1 MEQLIGD
8 VDLRFVFVGGKG
20 GVGKTTSSASL
31 ATCFSQR
38 NRFNRVLLISTD
50 PAHSLGDAFQRE
62 FPKGSPTAV
71 SATLDV
77 LEVDPQGTLEEELQE
92 WTRLMEEGGIAEAAS
107 SMGEFQEWLRQIPG
121 IDEATAISNVIG
133 FIEEDK
139 YDVVVFDTA
148 PTGHTLKLLQLPKI
162 LSQGME
168 KLQSWSTTLWTYWD
182 VLQGGGSAVDTKHQ
196 MESRLLEY
204 KAAMDKVG
212 MMLKDHYR
220 TQFVTVCIAEYLSVM
235 ETKRL
240 MEELTEQG
248 VRSGI
253 QKYVNML
260 EQVPGVKCIVRV
272 ELQEREIT
280 GNAGLGHFAALL
292 LNGSPAQHVQTFTRL
307 ESEPNQGRGI
317 LYPELQEDPSKKIFP
332 IGLTVE
338 VFGLGKTPQY
348 NGVLGTVKSYD
359 EQTQRYGVFVEH
371 IPTQMS
377 IKKLLAL
384 KPSNLRVPGTG
395 TGTSCS
401 ATTSAAS
408 SGGGFMGSSSAGST
422 PGRSS
427 LLEDAEV
434 KEFIKNPKMWNAF
447 MDVKKDPNRIKH
459 YLEDEEIAEM
469 LAVMGRKIQN
479 HQRACGA

>member
-1 MEQLIGD
+1 
-8 VDLRFVFVGGKG
+8 
-20 GVGKTTSSASL
+20 
-31 ATCFSQR
+31 
-38 NRFNRVLLISTD
+38 
-50 PAHSLGDAFQRE
+50 
-62 FPKGSPTAV
+62 
-71 SATLDV
+71 
-77 LEVDPQGTLEEELQE
+77 
-92 WTRLMEEGGIAEAAS
+92 
-107 SMGEFQEWLRQIPG
+107 
-121 IDEATAISNVIG
+121 
-133 FIEEDK
+133 
-139 YDVVVFDTA
+139 
-148 PTGHTLKLLQLPKI
+148 LPK
-162 LSQGME
+162 
-168 KLQSWSTTLWTYWD
+168 
-182 VLQGGGSAVDTKHQ
+182 
-196 MESRLLEY
+196 
-204 KAAMDKVG
+204 
-212 MMLKDHYR
+212 
-220 TQFVTVCIAEYLSVM
+220 
-235 ETKRL
+235 
-240 MEELTEQG
+240 
-248 VRSGI
+248 
-253 QKYVNML
+253 
-260 EQVPGVKCIVRV
+260 
-272 ELQEREIT
+272 
-280 GNAGLGHFAALL
+280 GHFAALL